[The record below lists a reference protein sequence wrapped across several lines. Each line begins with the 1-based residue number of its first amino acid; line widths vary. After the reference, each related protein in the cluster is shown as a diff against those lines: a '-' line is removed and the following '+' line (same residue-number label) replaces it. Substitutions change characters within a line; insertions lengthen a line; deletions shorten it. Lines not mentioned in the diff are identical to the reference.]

1 MNKHP
6 RVVVQVP
13 LKHRS
18 SERIPNKNFHPFRG
32 RPLCYWLLDELVR
45 HCPDH
50 WDLFV
55 DSEDDAVFAR
65 LDPAQ
70 QARFRFHRR
79 PEWYASNEA
88 NGNHL
93 LQQFAAAR
101 GEYDYY
107 VQVFVTALS
116 LRGQTVVAAVE
127 RLVRDP
133 EHDSVLLATEETGFL
148 WYRGAPVN
156 YDPGRPDGLPRSQD
170 VRYVKETT
178 GLYAV
183 TREVVLRQGCR
194 VGRNPLFHLV
204 PRLEALDID
213 TLEDLHIAERL
224 FEERP

>member
-1 MNKHP
+1 MTTI
-6 RVVVQVP
+6 RAR
-13 LKHRS
+13 L
-18 SERIPNKNFHPFRG
+18 
-32 RPLCYWLLDELVR
+32 LLWLLSAVVAAGLSGAFTLYENARDGLDQVFDE
-45 HCPDH
+45 
-50 WDLFV
+50 
-55 DSEDDAVFAR
+55 
-65 LDPAQ
+65 Q
-70 QARFRFHRR
+70 
-79 PEWYASNEA
+79 
-88 NGNHL
+88 
-93 LQQFAAAR
+93 LQQ
-101 GEYDYY
+101 
-107 VQVFVTALS
+107 TALS